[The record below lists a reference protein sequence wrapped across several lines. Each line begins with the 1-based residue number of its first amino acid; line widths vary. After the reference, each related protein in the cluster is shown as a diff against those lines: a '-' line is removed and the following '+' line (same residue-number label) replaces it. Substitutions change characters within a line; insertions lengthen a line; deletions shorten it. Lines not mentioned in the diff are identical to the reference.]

1 MVRRMTE
8 VKKSRKN
15 FDLEKSRLEHNQ
27 KLNQMVLQMIK
38 RADDAKCYISG
49 LKDFRNQET
58 GATLAHCLATYGLHL
73 ALETVIENDA
83 EVVHLADNSG
93 FTLLHC
99 AAKFGQVEVHL
110 QWNFARKSRSFGQ
123 MFQSLITIYSALKF
137 LFDMVLT

>member
-1 MVRRMTE
+1 
-8 VKKSRKN
+8 
-15 FDLEKSRLEHNQ
+15 
-27 KLNQMVLQMIK
+27 MVLQMMK

-49 LKDFRNQET
+49 LKDFRNPET

-99 AAKFGQVEVHL
+99 AAKFGQVEVE
-110 QWNFARKSRSFGQ
+110 FYI
-123 MFQSLITIYSALKF
+123 MYTMYSTPEGLA
-137 LFDMVLT
+137 